1 MHKSQIISI
10 ERSINSMSKNSSL
23 LFFFAP
29 FLFSSVFLA
38 AQSDHYYEEGP
49 LQYDDHIY
57 QAGIRSV
64 RLVPRGNDLA
74 MPVIALNSGETLE
87 LSFDDLYEEFTNM
100 SYAIYHCNADWT
112 PSDLMR
118 NDYLTNFGDDYL
130 QNFEYSIN
138 ALIPYTHY
146 RLSIPNNNVGLK
158 ISGNYVIAIYRNNNP
173 EDLVLSRRFMVYEE
187 VVNIGGRVKRPTRVE
202 KIDTHQELDFTISHG
217 SYPIPNPF
225 TDLKV
230 TLLQNQR
237 WDMAISD
244 LKPQFLQNGQLIY
257 QYDNE
262 NTFEAYNEW
271 RNFDIKNLLSLSLNV
286 RQIRQDSFFKVYLKE
301 DQSRAIERYS
311 TNFDINGQYRVRRLD
326 ATNSDSEADYALVDF
341 YLDYPNQIE
350 GDIYLFGEFSDWKM
364 LPEYQMFWDPERQ
377 AYRCQALFKQGF
389 YNYAYALDL
398 PGKKQ
403 ADLSFFEGSHWQ
415 TENDYQILV
424 YHREI
429 GSRFDRLVGF
439 ATFSSNDLFNQND

>member
-1 MHKSQIISI
+1 
-10 ERSINSMSKNSSL
+10 MSKLPS
-23 LFFFAP
+23 LFFFCLCLLNVP
-29 FLFSSVFLA
+29 QILE
-38 AQSDHYYEEGP
+38 AQKEDYYHGGE
-49 LQYDDHIY
+49 LQYDDHVY
-57 QAGIRSV
+57 QAGIRTV

-87 LSFDDLYEEFTNM
+87 LSFDDLYEEFTNL
-100 SYAIYHCNADWT
+100 SYSIYHCNADWT

-118 NDYLTNFGDDYL
+118 NDYLTNFSDDYI
-130 QNFEYSIN
+130 QDFEYSIN
-138 ALIPYTHY
+138 AFIPYTHY

-173 EDLVLSRRFMVYEE
+173 EDLVLTRRFMVYEE
-187 VVNIGGRVKRPTRVE
+187 IVNVGGQVKRPTRVE

-230 TLLQNQR
+230 SILQNQR
-237 WDMAISD
+237 WDVAITD

-262 NTFEAYNEW
+262 NTFEAFNEW

-286 RQIRQDSFFKVYLKE
+286 RQIRQDTFFKVFLRK
-301 DQSRAIERYS
+301 DQSRAVERYS
-311 TNFDINGQYRVRRLD
+311 TIFDINGQNRVRRLD
-326 ATNSDSEADYALVDF
+326 ASNSDSEADYAVVDF
-341 YLDYPNQIE
+341 YLDYPNKIE
-350 GDIYLFGEFSDWKM
+350 SKVYAFGEFSDWKM
-364 LPEYQMFWDPERQ
+364 LPEYEMIWDPDRQ
-377 AYRCQALFKQGF
+377 AYRCQALIKQGY
-389 YNYAYALDL
+389 YNYAYAVKQA
-398 PGKKQ
+398 GKDY

-415 TENDYQILV
+415 TENDYQIIV

-429 GSRFDRLVGF
+429 GSRYDRLVGF
-439 ATFSSNDLFNQND
+439 ATFNSDDLFNQND

>member
-1 MHKSQIISI
+1 MLFIYRRIV
-10 ERSINSMSKNSSL
+10 L
-23 LFFFAP
+23 LLLGL
-29 FLFSSVFLA
+29 FLGLQLG
-38 AQSDHYYEEGP
+38 AQKASPYYEGGP
-49 LQYDDHIY
+49 IIYEDHIY

-74 MPVIALNSGETLE
+74 MPVIALNSGEQLE
-87 LSFDDLYEEFTNM
+87 LSFDDLYEEFTNL

-118 NDYLTNFGDDYL
+118 NDYLSNFSDDYI
-130 QNFEYSIN
+130 QDFEYSIN
-138 ALIPYTHY
+138 AFIPYTHY
-146 RLSIPNNNVGLK
+146 RLSIPNEQVNLK
-158 ISGNYVIAIYRNNNP
+158 ISGNYLLVVYRDNDP
-173 EDLVLSRRFMVYEE
+173 ENLVLSRRFMVYEE
-187 VVNIGGRVKRPTRVE
+187 IVQVGGRIKRPTRVE

-230 TLLQNQR
+230 SILQNQR
-237 WDMAISD
+237 WDLAITN

-262 NTFEAYNEW
+262 NTFEATSEW

-286 RQIRQDSFFKVYLKE
+286 RQIRQDTFFRVYLKK
-301 DQSRAIERYS
+301 DQTRAIEKYS
-311 TNFDINGQYRVRRLD
+311 TLFDINGQYRVRRLD
-326 ATNSDSEADYALVDF
+326 VANSDSEADYALIDF
-341 YLDYPNQIE
+341 YLDYPNEIANE
-350 GDIYLFGEFSDWKM
+350 VYLFGEFTDWKM
-364 LPEYQMFWDPERQ
+364 LPEYQLYWDEDRQ
-377 AYRCQALFKQGF
+377 AYRCQALLKQGF
-389 YNYAYALDL
+389 YNYAYAINQE
-398 PGKKQ
+398 GKNF

-415 TENDYQILV
+415 TENDYQVLV

-439 ATFSSNDLFNQND
+439 ATFSSDDLFNRND